1 MNKIKYTSPDGLWGH
16 ACTYTKI
23 DDEGK
28 MWVGNDEYETQVNY
42 CPWTGEPAPKQMKLE
57 DVELWS
63 FSENKKGV
71 KKLFKQYVNKSNES

>member
-1 MNKIKYTSPDGLWGH
+1 MTKTEHTSPNKLWGH
-16 ACTYTKI
+16 ACKYTKI

-42 CPWTGEPAPKQMKLE
+42 CPWTGEPAPKQMKLG

-63 FSENKKGV
+63 FSENKEGV
-71 KKLFKQYVNKSNES
+71 KKLFKQYVNG